1 MLWCCASQPLHG
13 NRGRTSHMKKSL
25 LSSQHH
31 PHWCDVTRTN
41 IMRLFHCL
49 WSSIVSV
56 YYRYQAW
63 QGSDCVP
70 GTCVPSKTNTGS
82 GLIYWM
88 ISIQMFFFLWWPVG
102 GMVMKGLTEPSLFA
116 ALVFHISGGGTNKP
130 EITVSVHKITGWADS
145 PSTRMY
151 QFARMY
157 FRPIQCKVNPFI
169 LIIRQTNDKWQVLSK
184 VMVQLFCFP
193 ISSIFHPSIKFHF
206 YDIVCWWN
214 SLCWHFLLPLALWIQ
229 LFLLLQA
236 VYLAVYF
243 FIKVLLFFSSKSISV
258 YYRNLKSSAVPS
270 CAELM
275 STTWSVKWVFF
286 NFMIIK

>member
-1 MLWCCASQPLHG
+1 MWCDKDKHNAAVSLSLIVYCF
-13 NRGRTSHMKKSL
+13 SL
-25 LSSQHH
+25 LQISSLAGIRLCSRHLRPIKNKH
-31 PHWCDVTRTN
+31 RVWFDLLDDFNTDV
-41 IMRLFHCL
+41 
-49 WSSIVSV
+49 
-56 YYRYQAW
+56 
-63 QGSDCVP
+63 
-70 GTCVPSKTNTGS
+70 
-82 GLIYWM
+82 
-88 ISIQMFFFLWWPVG
+88 FFLWWPVG

-206 YDIVCWWN
+206 DDIVCWWN
-214 SLCWHFLLPLALWIQ
+214 SLCWHFLLPLANFFYCFR
-229 LFLLLQA
+229 LF
-236 VYLAVYF
+236 
-243 FIKVLLFFSSKSISV
+243 
-258 YYRNLKSSAVPS
+258 
-270 CAELM
+270 
-275 STTWSVKWVFF
+275 T
-286 NFMIIK
+286 